1 MMLSIPISPGE
12 LLDKISI
19 LEIKVERIADP
30 VKQANVRSELS
41 LLSSV
46 QDTLPQSSELAALAA
61 ELKAVNE
68 RLWDVEDAI
77 RECDRRADF
86 GAEFIRLAR
95 SVYIENDRR
104 AALKRRV
111 NELLGSPLIEE
122 KSYAKRNGE

>member
-1 MMLSIPISPGE
+1 MLSIPISPGE

-19 LEIKVERIADP
+19 LEIKADRIVDP
-30 VKQANVRSELS
+30 VKQANVRSELA

-46 QDTLPQSSELAALAA
+46 QNTLPQSSELAVLAA

-86 GAEFIRLAR
+86 GREFVHLAR

-111 NELLGSPLIEE
+111 NELLGSQLIEE